1 MSDILAG
8 TCHARIEQLREH
20 RFVGY
25 LITIALS
32 TGINLAGEIF
42 LVDVTL
48 RLSCTAESNNFKHQT
63 IVNLTR
69 CKFDGVE
76 VNNHVA
82 IFGSEL
88 HVVKSLNMANIGLDG
103 AEIKG

>member
-1 MSDILAG
+1 M
-8 TCHARIEQLREH
+8 
-20 RFVGY
+20 
-25 LITIALS
+25 S
-32 TGINLAGEIF
+32 TGIKLILKIF
-42 LVDVTL
+42 FVDVTL
-48 RLSCTAESNNFKHQT
+48 GLSFAHESNNFEHQA

-88 HVVKSLNMANIGLDG
+88 HCGESFDSYRIHDFDDHTTGSVQLGQLSHPFLKFTFLPNIFVPT
-103 AEIKG
+103 

>member
-1 MSDILAG
+1 MSAGIKLILK
-8 TCHARIEQLREH
+8 
-20 RFVGY
+20 
-25 LITIALS
+25 
-32 TGINLAGEIF
+32 IF

-48 RLSCTAESNNFKHQT
+48 GLRFAHESNNFEHQT

-88 HVVKSLNMANIGLDG
+88 HVVKSLNMANIGPKG
-103 AEIKG
+103 AKIKG

>member
-1 MSDILAG
+1 MSAGIKLILK
-8 TCHARIEQLREH
+8 
-20 RFVGY
+20 
-25 LITIALS
+25 
-32 TGINLAGEIF
+32 IF

-48 RLSCTAESNNFKHQT
+48 RLSFAHESNNFEHQA

-88 HVVKSLNMANIGLDG
+88 HLGEIPLTLIEYTILTTTQPVVCHLVNWFFLYINLR
-103 AEIKG
+103 